1 MTNQLDALKRF
12 TSVVADTGEFQKIA
26 EFKPDDATTNPSL
39 ILQAVQ
45 SAEYSYLLGEAIA
58 SSGNSSDPE
67 SLIDDV
73 CDNLAVSIGCKI
85 SELVPGLVSTEV
97 DARLSFDTNA
107 SIDKAH
113 KLIKLYE
120 SRGVSRDRILI
131 KLASTWECIQACK
144 SLEAEGIHCNMTLL
158 FSFAQAVAAAEA
170 GATLISPFVGRIL
183 DWHVKNGG
191 GPYTGET
198 DPGVISVSS
207 IYRFYKAN
215 GFKTI
220 VMGASFRNKDE
231 ILALAGC
238 DKLTI
243 APKFLK
249 ELQSCTDPVFAKLSP
264 ADDRRESGSAKMT
277 ESQFRWAMNED
288 AMATEKLAEGI
299 RSFHA
304 DTEKLRKIIRAQLSK
319 SV

>member
-1 MTNQLDALKRF
+1 MTNQLDALKAF
-12 TSVVADTGEFQKIA
+12 TSVVADTGEFQKIS

-45 SAEYSYLLGEAIA
+45 SSEYSHLLDEAIA
-58 SSGNSSDPE
+58 SVKGVNDNQQLVDE
-67 SLIDDV
+67 V
-73 CDNLAVSIGCKI
+73 CDYLAVSIGCKI
-85 SELVPGLVSTEV
+85 AQIVAGLVSTEV
-97 DARLSFDTNA
+97 DARLSFDTQA

-113 KLIKLYE
+113 KLIQLYE
-120 SRGVSRDRILI
+120 ARGVSRDRILI
-131 KLASTWECIQACK
+131 KLATTWECIQACRVLQ
-144 SLEAEGIHCNMTLL
+144 SEGIRCNMTLL

-183 DWHVKNGG
+183 DWNVKNGG

-198 DPGVISVSS
+198 DPGVVSVSS
-207 IYRFYKAN
+207 IYRYYKAH
-215 GFKTI
+215 GYKTI

-249 ELQSCTDPVFAKLSP
+249 ELQSSHDPVCLKLSP
-264 ADDRRESGSAKMT
+264 ADGQEKSGISKIT
-277 ESQFRWAMNED
+277 EAQFRWAMNED
-288 AMATEKLAEGI
+288 AMTTEKLAEGI
-299 RSFHA
+299 RNFHA
-304 DTEKLRKIIRAQLSK
+304 DTEKLRKIVQEKLAK